1 MTFDAPLHGG
11 SAPDGGVMRD
21 GVHVFP
27 VRVYYEYTDAGGI
40 VYHAD
45 YLRFAERARTEMM
58 RLFGTNH
65 QDLME
70 RTGLAFAVAHC
81 EMTFHRPA
89 RLDDLLLVETH
100 LTEVGGA
107 SMWLRQDIRRGADLL
122 VGLRLRL
129 AMMTAQGRAGRIPQ
143 DLRQTL
149 RDHMTGRPDGGAPDP
164 SDAPET

>member
-1 MTFDAPLHGG
+1 MTFDAPKQGG
-11 SAPDGGVMRD
+11 PAPDGGVMRD

-58 RLFGTNH
+58 RLFGLNH
-65 QDLME
+65 LDLMAQSGV
-70 RTGLAFAVAHC
+70 TFAVAHC

-89 RLDDLLLVETH
+89 RLDDLLTVETR

-107 SMWLRQDIRRGADLL
+107 SMRLRQDIRRAADLL

-129 AMMTAQGRAGRIPQ
+129 AMMTPEGRAGRIPQ
-143 DLRQTL
+143 GLRQTL
-149 RDHMTGRPDGGAPDP
+149 RNHMTGRPDGGAPDP